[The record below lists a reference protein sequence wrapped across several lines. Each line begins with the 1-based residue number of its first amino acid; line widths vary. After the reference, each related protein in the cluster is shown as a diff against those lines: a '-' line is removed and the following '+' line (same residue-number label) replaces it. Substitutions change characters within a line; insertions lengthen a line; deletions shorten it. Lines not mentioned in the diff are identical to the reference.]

1 MLNNYL
7 NCLQSYG
14 ILPTYLSLDYFRHHR
29 GFVFTRADSNLVV
42 VQLIMC
48 EINLS
53 RHHVLVPLCSTLNT
67 IKFI

>member
-7 NCLQSYG
+7 NCLQSYD
-14 ILPTYLSLDYFRHHR
+14 ILPTYLSLDYFRHHQ